1 MFILIYVYYN
11 ILYLMMT
18 CTCVFM
24 WFYLWGP
31 SLWTGSMGKPCCQ
44 PSGWQAQ
51 CGVSSAEPH
60 KTDYTKKKKK
70 NQALH
75 KNTNRKWTIAKH
87 LEGFQLVLLFTVTFA
102 ARYSSTE
109 RNCCRQCLCYI
120 IKCLHCV
127 TVHFMKKIVQPA
139 AYPRYWKQGHALHKQ
154 ANPAIIL
161 YAYQQATL

>member
-1 MFILIYVYYN
+1 MCVYVVLPVRSFSLN
-11 ILYLMMT
+11 WINGKTMLSAIWLASSVWSEFSWTTQNRLY
-18 CTCVFM
+18 
-24 WFYLWGP
+24 
-31 SLWTGSMGKPCCQ
+31 
-44 PSGWQAQ
+44 
-51 CGVSSAEPH
+51 
-60 KTDYTKKKKK
+60 KK

-102 ARYSSTE
+102 ARHSSTE
-109 RNCCRQCLCYI
+109 RNRCRQCLCYI

-139 AYPRYWKQGHALHKQ
+139 AHPRYWKQGHTLHKQ